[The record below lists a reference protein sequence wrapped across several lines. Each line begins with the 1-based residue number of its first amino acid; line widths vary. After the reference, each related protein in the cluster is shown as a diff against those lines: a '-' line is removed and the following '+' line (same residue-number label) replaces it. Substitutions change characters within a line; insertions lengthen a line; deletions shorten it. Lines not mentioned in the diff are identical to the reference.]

1 MTRKLFSLRISQTPA
16 GSGRAGRS
24 FHAVEVRCS
33 TRGCPA
39 SQSLR
44 GKRFLA
50 VEAPTLPLERC
61 NRVAHCQCQYRHFA
75 DRRQGPR
82 RAQELGIP
90 PPLKQRDVD
99 ERKGVGRRSSDLYG
113 ADTPSALDDTYYDY
127 IADKRRD

>member
-1 MTRKLFSLRISQTPA
+1 MKRKPFSVRMSHTPA
-16 GSGRAGRS
+16 KVEHRGRS

-33 TRGCPA
+33 ARGCPA

-44 GKRFLA
+44 GQRFLA
-50 VEAPTLPLERC
+50 AEAPTLPLERC
-61 NRVAHCQCQYRHFA
+61 NRVPHCQCQYRHFA

-82 RAQELGIP
+82 RARDLGIP

-99 ERKGVGRRSSDLYG
+99 ERKRVGRRASDLYG
-113 ADTPSALDDTYYDY
+113 GDAASTLDDTYYDY